1 MTDDL
6 HLSEE
11 TLHHFSRNPE
21 LASEQGTRLHLLS
34 CTDCLT
40 KLRNLQ
46 QLEEC
51 VKDHAEVICSDAQQS
66 LEGSQSNPQLNH
78 QLRPQLKPQLRP
90 QLHELT
96 HQYAMQQSMEE
107 RPSPQT
113 SSTNKKKTSPITRLL
128 DALIGQ
134 TTPFIAVPTAAVA
147 TFLFAFMILTT
158 DDSSKEAIVSFQDS
172 HALVLSQ
179 AQRQPG
185 LGFFHQ
191 NGKND
196 RLIAEYAGF
205 NVKADN
211 SGQFIEVSW
220 PTIDKADRYTVEL
233 IESSNNMSQIIRQT
247 STALTVWKIDRS
259 KVQTGQLYR
268 LTLSGSTLDNFAF
281 RHTGGF
287 VLR

>member
-1 MTDDL
+1 MTDEL

-11 TLHHFSRNPE
+11 TLHSFSRNPE

-40 KLRNLQ
+40 KLQNLQ
-46 QLEEC
+46 QQEEL

-66 LEGSQSNPQLNH
+66 LEGSQSNPQL
-78 QLRPQLKPQLRP
+78 KPQLRP

-96 HQYAMQQSMEE
+96 HQYAMQQSTEE

-179 AQRQPG
+179 PQRQPG

-191 NGKND
+191 NGKDD

-233 IESSNNMSQIIRQT
+233 IEMSNNVSQIIRQT
-247 STALTVWKIDRS
+247 STALTVWKIDRG